1 MKIAYTENLKLGPA
15 NKERLETIN
24 QIIEKYVD
32 DGYVMTLRQLYYQLV
47 QRNIIPN
54 VSKEYAK
61 LSTLLKQGR
70 MAGIVDWDAIEDRG
84 RQPKIPWSTSGIAG
98 ALKTIHDQYRLDR
111 MQEQEYYIEIWVEK
125 DALSN
130 VMRRVTEKYHVNLMV
145 NKGYSSCS
153 AMHES
158 YWRFKESE
166 KPGVLLYFGD
176 HDPSGKDMVRD
187 IEDRMREFGLG
198 IEYNFNVQN
207 PALNMDQV
215 RRYRLPENPAKITD
229 PRAAEYIR
237 QYGNKSW
244 ELDALEPPVLVRI
257 IEDAILEYIDM
268 DKYKDMLFKEKTEKL
283 RLMKMRTDFDDYD
296 GDEPDP
302 DEEDQDEDN

>member
-1 MKIAYTENLKLGPA
+1 MKIAYTEKLKLGPA
-15 NKERLETIN
+15 NKERLEIIN
-24 QIIEKYVD
+24 EIIERYVD

-98 ALKTIHDQYRLDR
+98 ALKTIHQQYRLDR
-111 MQEQEYYIEIWVEK
+111 MKEQRYYIEIWVEK

-158 YWRFKESE
+158 FQRFRDAE
-166 KPGVLLYFGD
+166 KDGVLLYFGD

-198 IEYNFNVQN
+198 RDYAFRVEN
-207 PALNMDQV
+207 PALNMDQI
-215 RRYRLPENPAKITD
+215 RRYALPENPAKLTD
-229 PRAAEYIR
+229 PRAVEYIK

-244 ELDALEPPVLVRI
+244 ELDALEPPVLVAIVEKAILRFI
-257 IEDAILEYIDM
+257 NEGKYFQMLEQEDA
-268 DKYKDMLFKEKTEKL
+268 DKKRLGQMRKDFN
-283 RLMKMRTDFDDYD
+283 DYD
-296 GDEPDP
+296 GEDDL
-302 DEEDQDEDN
+302 DQDEGEDG